1 MVQHPFQDL
10 PEATLYAAPIS
21 LYSGKARAYLRY
33 KQLPFE
39 EVLPSQQL
47 LNEVIEPRT
56 GVKMIPALITH
67 DDQAVQDTSLI
78 IDHVEAMAPSWRP
91 VVPQG
96 APLQRVAARLLEL
109 YADEWL
115 LMPAMHYRWGY
126 WKAHLGMIL
135 REFGELSQPHWPR
148 ALYPVAGVPL
158 ALYFGLGH
166 GRVLG
171 INAATRPEI
180 ERTYEAFLAR
190 FEAHLERSPYLLG
203 ERPTL
208 ADFGFMA
215 PLYAHLYRDPVPGQL
230 MRRVAP
236 KVADWV
242 ERMNHPEAQT
252 FGALHEDDA
261 LSPTLLPILRQAVL
275 EQMPVVRDTWREIE
289 RWRRDHEG
297 EERVPRFVSR
307 HRFELGEAVSER
319 AAQSYTAWLSQ
330 RTFDAV
336 RDLDAEQR
344 TRLEAAIGARAFE
357 LLDFEPPM
365 RLERARGRV
374 RLAR

>member
-33 KQLPFE
+33 KRLPFE
-39 EVLPSQQL
+39 EVLPSQRL

-56 GVKMIPALITH
+56 GVKMIPVLITH

-91 VVPQG
+91 VVPEG
-96 APLQRVAARLLEL
+96 ALQRVAAHLLEL

-126 WKAHLGMIL
+126 WKTHLGMIL
-135 REFGELSQPHWPR
+135 REFGELSQPGWPS

-190 FEAHLERSPYLLG
+190 FETHLERSPYLLG

-252 FGALHEDDA
+252 FGALLKEDA
-261 LSPTLLPILRQAVL
+261 LLPTLSPILRQAVL
-275 EQMPVVRDTWREIE
+275 EQMPVVRDTWRELE

-297 EERVPRFVSR
+297 ETSVPRFVSR
-307 HRFELGEAVSER
+307 HRFKLGEAESER

-336 RDLDAEQR
+336 QDLNAEQR
-344 TRLEAAIGARAFE
+344 ARLEASIGAQAFE
-357 LLDFEPPM
+357 LLDFKPPM

-374 RLAR
+374 RLAN